1 MPKLS
6 CGRASSLDF
15 RSSDST
21 RPCSSG
27 ANLPIFR
34 LFFGNMELC
43 QPREPTTDMSNDP
56 KKIVHP
62 GDMRRQSHNFLV
74 ATRTSEISMWHEPFI
89 WVLYKFVHLG
99 TEVSQSQ
106 RKSTMGLSEHRVQT
120 SKHVH
125 THASL
130 CSPIMSGNFR
140 TVSLNPYLAPQSSM
154 GCRPGRQDH
163 LNVSLWITWSF
174 WIT

>member
-1 MPKLS
+1 MFQWGKSPDLPVV
-6 CGRASSLDF
+6 F
-15 RSSDST
+15 RKY
-21 RPCSSG
+21 G
-27 ANLPIFR
+27 IV
-34 LFFGNMELC
+34 
-43 QPREPTTDMSNDP
+43 PTKGTNYGHVKWSQ
-56 KKIVHP
+56 KIVHP
-62 GDMRRQSHNFLV
+62 GDMHRQSHNFLV